1 MSTATKNTI
10 KYVIKR
16 VILALITAFIIMFIS
31 FILIKMLEPEVP
43 MMGEQAANEL
53 ARREALG
60 YNKPVIVQF
69 GIYLRNIITEWD
81 WGTSWK
87 IAYMKPVTEVIS
99 SRIIPTVIL
108 NIYSTIF
115 AIPVGIGLGIIAAL
129 NKNNWID
136 NFISTFVMI
145 FASVP
150 SFVYAFLL
158 QYSLGFKAGLLPIIV
173 ASQHEAGGTWFSWIM
188 FQSMIMPIL
197 SLSFGS
203 IAGFA
208 RLTRAELVESLTS
221 DYMLLA
227 RTKGLTQGQATVR
240 HALKNAMV
248 PILPSIVA
256 TFLSVMGGSLVIEK
270 VFAINGMGG
279 LLINSVQ
286 MRDYDVFVATT
297 MFYTIIGLLAN
308 VVVDLS
314 YGFLDPRIRIG
325 ER

>member
-10 KYVIKR
+10 KYVVKR
-16 VILALITAFIIMFIS
+16 IVLALITASIIMFIS
-31 FILIKMLEPEVP
+31 FILIKMLEPETP
-43 MMGEQAANEL
+43 MMGEQAANEM

-69 GIYLRNIITEWD
+69 GIYLRNIVTSWD

-87 IAYMKPVTEVIS
+87 VAYMQPVTRVIS
-99 SRIIPTVIL
+99 TRITPTVIL
-108 NIYSTIF
+108 NVYSTIL
-115 AIPVGIGLGIIAAL
+115 AIPVGITLGVVAAL

-158 QYSLGFKAGLLPIIV
+158 QFSLGYKLGWLPIIV
-173 ASQHEAGGTWFSWIM
+173 ASQYEAGGTWFSTTM
-188 FQSMIMPIL
+188 FISMIMPIL

-248 PILPSIVA
+248 PILPAIIA
-256 TFLSVMGGSLVIEK
+256 NFLAVMGGSLVIER

-279 LLINSVQ
+279 LLITSIN

-297 MFYTIIGLLAN
+297 MFYTVIGLLAN
-308 VVVDLS
+308 IVVDLS